1 MTHPLHFLPLGGS
14 GEIGMNLNLYEYGG
28 SWLMCD
34 LGVTFAGEELP
45 GIDLVMPDISYIAE
59 RRQHLLGL
67 VLTHA
72 HEDHMGAVPYLWPLL
87 ECPVYATPFTAA
99 LLAEKLHEGADG
111 IHEMDI
117 HVIDPESTLKLGPF
131 TIALHG
137 LTHSIPEPSALVL
150 DTPAGRIMHTGDWKL
165 DPEPLISDPVDEE
178 AIRKSGDSGILAMVC
193 DSTNVFRPGTSGSE
207 ADVRCSLIE
216 EVAGRRG
223 RVAVT
228 TFASNLTRLLSIH
241 RAAEA
246 NGRRCVALGRSM
258 WRIIK
263 CARQTGY
270 LPPDTHFMSDR
281 DARHLTPDK
290 VLYML
295 TGSQGE
301 PNAALSRIAAGNH
314 QTVTL
319 EAGDHVIF
327 SSKIIPG
334 NERAIFDLI
343 NRLTHLGIET
353 VTEDER
359 FVHVSGHPNREEL
372 ARMYALVR
380 PRYAIP
386 VHGEIRHLKEHAI
399 LAESLGVEPVRGV
412 ANGSLVRLAPGTPS
426 IVAEVTHGRVA
437 WTGRR
442 AVPVDGPLIRER
454 RDAMTCGVVIITLV
468 VDHEGD
474 LAADPH
480 VALIGLGEAPDI
492 ALSIADDAAD
502 TFEDLRP
509 HERMMDEDIVRA
521 LQRIPRRWLG
531 GTRARRPVTRV
542 AVIRI

>member
-28 SWLMCD
+28 AWLMCD

-72 HEDHMGAVPYLWPLL
+72 HEDHMGAVPYLWPFL

-99 LLAEKLHEGADG
+99 LLTEKLQEGADG
-111 IHEMDI
+111 IHEMNI
-117 HVIDPESTLKLGPF
+117 HVIDPASTIEIGPF
-131 TIALHG
+131 SVTLHG
-137 LTHSIPEPSALVL
+137 LTHSIPEPSALVV

-165 DPEPLISDPVDEE
+165 DPEPLISDPVDED
-178 AIRKSGDSGILAMVC
+178 AIRKTGDSGILAMVC

-207 ADVRCSLIE
+207 ADVRSSLIK

-241 RAAEA
+241 EAARA
-246 NGRRCVALGRSM
+246 NGRRCVALGLSM

-263 CARQTGY
+263 CAGQTGY
-270 LPPDTHFMSDR
+270 LPPDAHFMSDR
-281 DARHLTPDK
+281 DARHLDPDT

-301 PNAALSRIAAGNH
+301 PNAALSRIAQGRH

-343 NRLTHLGIET
+343 NRLTELGVGV

-380 PRYAIP
+380 PQYAIP
-386 VHGEIRHLKEHAI
+386 VHGELRHLREHAVF
-399 LAESLGVEPVRGV
+399 AESLGIEPVRGV
-412 ANGSLVRLAPGTPS
+412 ANGSLVRLAPGVPT
-426 IVAEVTHGRVA
+426 VVRTVHHGRVV

-442 AVPVDGPLIRER
+442 TVPIDDPMIRER
-454 RDAMTCGVVIITLV
+454 RDAMTCGAVVITLV
-468 VDHEGD
+468 VDHEGE
-474 LAADPH
+474 LVADPH
-480 VALIGLGEAPDI
+480 VELFGLGEEPDI
-492 ALSIADDAAD
+492 VLSMSDEVAD
-502 TFEDLRP
+502 TFEALRP
-509 HERMMDEDIVRA
+509 HERMMDDDVTRA
-521 LQRIPRRWLG
+521 IRRVPRRWFG
-531 GTRARRPVTRV
+531 GTRAGRPVTRI
-542 AVIRI
+542 AIIRI

>member
-1 MTHPLHFLPLGGS
+1 
-14 GEIGMNLNLYEYGG
+14 MNLNLYEYGG

-45 GIDLVMPDISYIAE
+45 GIDLVMPDISYIVE
-59 RRQHLLGL
+59 RRRHLLGL

-111 IHEMDI
+111 IHEMEVRI
-117 HVIDPESTLKLGPF
+117 IDPGSTLELGPF
-131 TIALHG
+131 SIALHG
-137 LTHSIPEPSALVL
+137 LTHSIPEPNALVV

-165 DPEPLISDPVDEE
+165 DPEPLISDPTDEE
-178 AIRKSGDSGILAMVC
+178 AIRKSGESGILAMVC

-207 ADVRCSLIE
+207 ADVRRSLID

-228 TFASNLTRLLSIH
+228 TFASNLARLLSIH
-241 RAAEA
+241 EAAEA

-270 LPPDTHFMSDR
+270 LPSDTHFMSDR
-281 DARHLTPDK
+281 DARHLDPDK

-301 PNAALSRIAAGNH
+301 PNAALSRIAGGHH

-334 NERAIFDLI
+334 NERAIYDLI
-343 NRLTHLGIET
+343 NRLTHLGIRT

-359 FVHVSGHPNREEL
+359 FVHVSGHPNRDEL
-372 ARMYALVR
+372 ERMYALVR

-386 VHGEIRHLKEHAI
+386 VHGEIRHLKEHAA
-399 LAESLGVEPVRGV
+399 LAESLGVEPVRDV
-412 ANGSLVRLAPGTPS
+412 ANGSLVRLAPGAPS
-426 IVAEVTHGRVA
+426 IVRTVTHGRVA
-437 WTGRR
+437 WTGRST
-442 AVPVDGPLIRER
+442 VPVDGPLIRER
-454 RDAMTCGVVIITLV
+454 RDAMACGVVIITVV

-480 VALIGLGEAPDI
+480 VVLIGLGEDSGIAP
-492 ALSIADDAAD
+492 SIAADVADA
-502 TFEDLRP
+502 FEDLRP
-509 HERMMDEDIVRA
+509 RERMMDDDITRA
-521 LQRIPRRWLG
+521 LRRIPRRWFA
-531 GTRARRPVTRV
+531 GTRVRRPLTRV
-542 AVIRI
+542 AIIRL